1 MLPLLRVLPL
11 GSVFLSALIFL
22 LAATPPRRPALPDAL
37 GPARGPLIDAA
48 EHPEWRQFYVQA
60 AFKRADEIEHLRDL
74 PSTPTRMPVVAQPE
88 AQKAAIQLAPAK
100 EIVAD
105 VAPAVPAPEKSSD
118 APAIPAKEI
127 TPTHQAL
134 PGADVAAPVAP
145 AVVAETAGPQ
155 LPLVRPQQM
164 AGLPSEPETA
174 ESDDITGALDNP
186 AIAATMPIAIGET
199 SSTELPL
206 VMPPESTAPLP
217 VPRPKAGARAK
228 TPHKLGQPRTGK
240 RPVRAAKRPPAP
252 AAKQRAQATAQTN
265 SFRSLFGER

>member
-88 AQKAAIQLAPAK
+88 AQKPAIQPAPAK
-100 EIVAD
+100 EIVAA
-105 VAPAVPAPEKSSD
+105 VAPAAPAAEMSSD

-145 AVVAETAGPQ
+145 AVVAETAGPP
-155 LPLVRPQQM
+155 LPLVPPQQM
-164 AGLPSEPETA
+164 AGLPSEPEIA
-174 ESDDITGALDNP
+174 ESDNITGALDNP

-217 VPRPKAGARAK
+217 VPRPKAGALAK
-228 TPHKLGQPRTGK
+228 TPHTLGPRTGK

-252 AAKQRAQATAQTN
+252 AAKQQAQATAQTN

>member
-145 AVVAETAGPQ
+145 AVVAETAGPP
-155 LPLVRPQQM
+155 LPLVPPQQM
-164 AGLPSEPETA
+164 AGLPSEPEIA
-174 ESDDITGALDNP
+174 ESDNITGALDNP
-186 AIAATMPIAIGET
+186 AIAATMPIGET

-217 VPRPKAGARAK
+217 VPRPKAGALAK
-228 TPHKLGQPRTGK
+228 TPHTLGPRTGK
-240 RPVRAAKRPPAP
+240 RPVRAAKRPAAP
-252 AAKQRAQATAQTN
+252 AAKQQAQATAKTN

>member
-1 MLPLLRVLPL
+1 
-11 GSVFLSALIFL
+11 
-22 LAATPPRRPALPDAL
+22 
-37 GPARGPLIDAA
+37 
-48 EHPEWRQFYVQA
+48 
-60 AFKRADEIEHLRDL
+60 
-74 PSTPTRMPVVAQPE
+74 MPVVTQPD

-145 AVVAETAGPQ
+145 AVVAETAGPP
-155 LPLVRPQQM
+155 LPLVPPQQM
-164 AGLPSEPETA
+164 AGLPSEPEIA
-174 ESDDITGALDNP
+174 ESDNITGALDNP

-217 VPRPKAGARAK
+217 VPRPKAGALAK
-228 TPHKLGQPRTGK
+228 TPHTLGPRTGK
-240 RPVRAAKRPPAP
+240 RPVRAAKRPAAP
-252 AAKQRAQATAQTN
+252 AAKQQAQATAKTN

>member
-37 GPARGPLIDAA
+37 GPARGPLIDAD

-60 AFKRADEIEHLRDL
+60 AFKRAGEIEHLRDL
-74 PSTPTRMPVVAQPE
+74 PNTPTRTPVVEQPD
-88 AQKAAIQLAPAK
+88 AQKAAIQPAPAK
-100 EIVAD
+100 EIAAA
-105 VAPAVPAPEKSSD
+105 VAPAAPAPEESSD
-118 APAIPAKEI
+118 ASAIAAKEI
-127 TPTHQAL
+127 TPTQEAL
-134 PGADVAAPVAP
+134 PSADVAAPVAP
-145 AVVAETAGPQ
+145 VVVAEPAGPP
-155 LPLVRPQQM
+155 LPPVRPLV
-164 AGLPSEPETA
+164 GLPSEPETA

-186 AIAATMPIAIGET
+186 AIAVTMPIAIGET

-228 TPHKLGQPRTGK
+228 TPHTLGPRTGK
-240 RPVRAAKRPPAP
+240 RPVRAAKRPAAP
-252 AAKQRAQATAQTN
+252 AAKQQAQAQTN

>member
-37 GPARGPLIDAA
+37 GPARGPLIDAD

-88 AQKAAIQLAPAK
+88 AQKPAIQPAPAK
-100 EIVAD
+100 EIVAA
-105 VAPAVPAPEKSSD
+105 VAATAPAPEMSSD

-127 TPTHQAL
+127 MPTQQAL
-134 PGADVAAPVAP
+134 PGGDVAAPVAP
-145 AVVAETAGPQ
+145 AVVAETAGPPF
-155 LPLVRPQQM
+155 PLVRPQQM
-164 AGLPSEPETA
+164 AGLPIEPETA
-174 ESDDITGALDNP
+174 EPDDITGAIDNP
-186 AIAATMPIAIGET
+186 AIAATMPIGET

-206 VMPPESTAPLP
+206 VMLPESTAPLP
-217 VPRPKAGARAK
+217 VSRPKPGARAK
-228 TPHKLGQPRTGK
+228 TPRTLGQPHTAK
-240 RPVRAAKRPPAP
+240 RPVRAAKRSAAP
-252 AAKQRAQATAQTN
+252 AAKQQAQSTAQTN
-265 SFRSLFGER
+265 PFRSLFGER